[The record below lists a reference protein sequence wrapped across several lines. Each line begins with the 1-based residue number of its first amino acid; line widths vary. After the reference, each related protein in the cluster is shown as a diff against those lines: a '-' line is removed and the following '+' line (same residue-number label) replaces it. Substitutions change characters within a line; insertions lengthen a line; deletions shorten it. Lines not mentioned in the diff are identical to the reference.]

1 MTTEPT
7 DAQVAGRALTHVDHP
22 VVMGILNVTPDSF
35 SDGGKY
41 TDVDAA
47 VDHGVDLRYAGANI
61 VDVGGESTRPGAG
74 RVDAETEIS
83 RVVPV
88 IRALAGAGVPTSVD
102 TTRAAVALAALEAGA
117 TVINDVSGGLADRD
131 MARVA
136 AEAGCPWVLMHWR
149 GHSRDMSRLAVY
161 DDVVSEVRDELLQR
175 VDEALAAGVAAEQ
188 IILDPGLGFAKTA
201 EHNWALSAHL
211 DVLIGLGY
219 PVLFAASRKTY
230 LGRLLAGPDGKPR
243 PVEEREAATLATS
256 VLAVAAG
263 AWGVRVHDVAATA
276 DALAVWRATGSP
288 KFPPR

>member
-1 MTTEPT
+1 M
-7 DAQVAGRALTHVDHP
+7 HMDHP

-47 VDHGVDLRYAGANI
+47 VRHGIDLYRAGADI
-61 VDVGGESTRPGAG
+61 VDVGGESTRPGAE
-74 RVDAETEIS
+74 RVDAETEIA

-88 IRALAGAGVPTSVD
+88 IAELARAGVPLSID

-117 TVINDVSGGLADRD
+117 SVINDVSGGLADRG
-131 MARVA
+131 MAGVA
-136 AEAGCPWVLMHWR
+136 AEVGCPWILMHWR
-149 GHSRDMSRLAVY
+149 GHSRHMTELAVY
-161 DDVVSEVRDELLQR
+161 RDVVSEVRDELLER
-175 VDEALAAGVAAEQ
+175 VDEATAAGVGESQ

-211 DVLIGLGY
+211 DVLVDLGY

-230 LGRLLAGPDGKPR
+230 LGRLLAGPGGAPR
-243 PVEEREAATLATS
+243 AVEDREAATLATS

-263 AWGVRVHDVAATA
+263 AWGVRVHDVTATA

-288 KFPPR
+288 RLRTVSANEKE